1 MTCFITLLIY
11 RILEKKLNYKYT
23 ISQTLDTL
31 RNMNVLESKGDG
43 YIPEYIRTDLTDDLH
58 EIFKFRTDYEINT
71 YKDLKKI
78 LEQLN

>member
-1 MTCFITLLIY
+1 MTCFISLLIY